1 MVTMLFNECLVLHL
15 NFLTPGRPCILIFDS
30 LTTGS
35 HARVAATLR
44 EYLTCEYKAKMEGE
58 AW

>member
-1 MVTMLFNECLVLHL
+1 MFSTSSF
-15 NFLTPGRPCILIFDS
+15 RPCILIFDS

-44 EYLTCEYKAKMEGE
+44 EYLTCEYKAKMGGE
-58 AW
+58 EKR